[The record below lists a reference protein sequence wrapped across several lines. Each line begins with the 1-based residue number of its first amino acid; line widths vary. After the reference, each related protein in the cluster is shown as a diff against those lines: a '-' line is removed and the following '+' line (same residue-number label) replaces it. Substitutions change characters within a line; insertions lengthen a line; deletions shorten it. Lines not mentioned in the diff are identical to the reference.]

1 MSLAQKMKLQDL
13 KAKIE
18 ELNAPRRELLMKQM
32 ETAATKIQ
40 QDVLAYFT
48 SKGFKISGQ
57 MPKVKATYN
66 GGLETS
72 IDFSNLKGDFIG
84 SDGGVAFKYENK
96 TFVLDYQLARGKAP
110 ERGSLWGSPEE
121 IMQKEIKYYEEQLV
135 PYLQTTGVS
144 DLSGEVILYSRVKNA
159 TNGMTI
165 LKYHSVEEALDTF
178 MD

>member
-18 ELNAPRRELLMKQM
+18 ELNTPRRELLTKQM
-32 ETAATKIQ
+32 EAAATKIQ

-48 SKGFKISGQ
+48 SKGFIINGQ

-72 IDFSNLKGDFIG
+72 IDFSNLKGNFFG
-84 SDGGVAFKYENK
+84 CDGGVEFKYENK
-96 TFVLDYQLARGKAP
+96 TFVLDYQVARGNSP
-110 ERGSLWGSPEE
+110 DRGSLWGSPEE
-121 IMQKEIKYYEEQLV
+121 VMQKEIKFYEEELV

-144 DLSGEVILYSRVKNA
+144 DLSGDVSLYSRVKNA
-159 TNGMTI
+159 TNGVTT

-178 MD
+178 ID